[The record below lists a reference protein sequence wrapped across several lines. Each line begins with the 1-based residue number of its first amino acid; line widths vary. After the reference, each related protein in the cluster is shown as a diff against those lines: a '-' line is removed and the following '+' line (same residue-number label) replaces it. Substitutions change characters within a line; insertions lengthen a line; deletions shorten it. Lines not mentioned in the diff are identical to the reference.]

1 MGGGGSPVARDAG
14 VGGGEVT
21 DRGRPGLLSGLYLFL
36 AALWAGA
43 LTFFAAGAGIVLK
56 TAPTRADG
64 GVVNRALLDLL
75 DVASLV
81 IAALLLVLAALL
93 DRRRPWG
100 RTARGLS
107 IRLLLVAA
115 VAAFVSLYLIT
126 PEMVALRAKAGS
138 LFDSLPASDPLR
150 RSWSRLHALSSLT
163 LVVRV
168 VAAAAAFL
176 IGFRPVT
183 TAGAAGPAE
192 GTTP

>member
-1 MGGGGSPVARDAG
+1 
-14 VGGGEVT
+14 VT
-21 DRGRPGLLSGLYLFL
+21 DGGRPGLLPGLYLFL

-43 LTFFAAGAGIVLK
+43 LAFFAAGAGIVLK
-56 TAPTRADG
+56 TSPTRADG
-64 GVVNRALLDLL
+64 GIVNRALLDVL
-75 DVASLV
+75 DVVS
-81 IAALLLVLAALL
+81 LVLAVLLLILAAVL

-107 IRLLLVAA
+107 IRLLIVAA

-126 PEMVALRAKAGS
+126 PEMVALRAKAGL

-176 IGFRPVT
+176 LGFRPVT
-183 TAGAAGPAE
+183 TTGAARPGE